1 MEHDEATRF
10 AREWE
15 RDWNSHDLDRIMRH
29 YAGEV
34 EFSSP
39 VAARLVPDTGGVL
52 RGKAALRAYWAEG
65 LRRMPDLHFEVVGV
79 YAGLDGVVVNYRN
92 QLGQLVNEVLVFR
105 DGLVVS
111 GFGAYAAG

>member
-1 MEHDEATRF
+1 MDHEEAARF

-15 RDWNSHDLDRIMRH
+15 RDWNSHDLDRILRH
-29 YAGEV
+29 YADEV

-39 VAARLVPDTGGVL
+39 VAARMLPDTGGVL
-52 RGKAALRAYWAEG
+52 RGKAALRTYWAEG
-65 LRRMPDLHFEVVGV
+65 LRRMHFEVVGV
-79 YAGLDGVVVNYRN
+79 YAALQGVVVNYRN
-92 QLGQLVNEVLVFR
+92 QSGQLVNEVLVFR